1 MTTRERKQLLIEMD
15 SMQEEIKSMQNKLNT
30 NPSLLKDVTF
40 QEQRTKLFYK
50 SYCIDCTLRGEWAV
64 SYNTYLKGE

>member
-15 SMQEEIKSMQNKLNT
+15 STQEEIKSMQNKLNA
-30 NPSLLKDVTF
+30 NPLLLKDATF

>member
-1 MTTRERKQLLIEMD
+1 MITKESKQFLTEMD
-15 SMQEEIKSMQNKLNT
+15 SVQNEIKAMQYKLNK
-30 NPSLLKDVTF
+30 NPSLLKDAAF